1 MRLVVVGAGP
11 DGLSKVERTVEP
23 RVDPEGEWSSEEV
36 VLNAGDLVLIPGLA
50 HSWRAGPDGCVLSA
64 IMHGL
69 AP

>member
-36 VLNAGDLVLIPGLA
+36 
-50 HSWRAGPDGCVLSA
+50 WAGPDGCVLSA